1 MHGSIHAFH
10 FLSSGPMLPCRES
23 WWSAHTFHTFHHEY
37 DVSYPGVGW
46 SVGWSVGRSSI
57 SCEHSS
63 RSTNSGALGQN
74 TSLAGE
80 GKLERRQHLRVH
92 GVLRVPSMALQRPY
106 SRVAVELGE
115 VYELLDCRLLLS
127 AVDCRHRVLAPRI
140 RPRVQTPSVCCCGV
154 ERRVGRAECAVLG
167 TRPIVN

>member
-1 MHGSIHAFH
+1 MPSISFRQDSCCHAENPDGLPTH
-10 FLSSGPMLPCRES
+10 FIFSTTSMMSHIQVLAGR
-23 WWSAHTFHTFHHEY
+23 
-37 DVSYPGVGW
+37 
-46 SVGWSVGRSSI
+46 SVGRSSI

-127 AVDCRHRVLAPRI
+127 AVYCRHRVLAPRI

-167 TRPIVN
+167 TRQIVN